1 MAKLTGGPGII
12 VGGSPGAGTNPTTL
26 ALSDLT
32 GVVDTTAALP
42 MGTRAI
48 DGNGG
53 EYLYLTG
60 VASTVV
66 GSAVTYDENGITTL
80 VVANAIGPVAFAMA
94 ATVASRYGWYCVKSP
109 RGGMLVNTDAGITDN
124 GLVYI
129 DGTAGRVDDTAVTG
143 DRLTNAIFRGTDTS
157 NYALCEFDYPWVTDA
172 FGA

>member
-12 VGGSPGAGTNPTTL
+12 VGGSPGAGTNPLTL
-26 ALSDLT
+26 VAADLT
-32 GVVDTTAALP
+32 SVIDTTAALP

-60 VASTVV
+60 VASTVA
-66 GSAVTYDENGITTL
+66 GSCVTYDENGITTL

-94 ATVASRYGWYCVKSP
+94 ATVASTFGWYCVRSP
-109 RGGMLVNTDAGITDN
+109 RGGMSVNTDAGITDN

-143 DRLTNAIFRGTDTS
+143 DRLLNAYFRSTDAA
-157 NYALCEFDYPWVTDA
+157 NFALCQFDYPSVTDA